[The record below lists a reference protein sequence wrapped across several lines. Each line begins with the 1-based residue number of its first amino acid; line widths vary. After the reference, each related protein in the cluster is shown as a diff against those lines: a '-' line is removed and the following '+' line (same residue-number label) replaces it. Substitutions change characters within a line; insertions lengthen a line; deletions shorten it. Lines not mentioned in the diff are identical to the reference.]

1 MTETTIR
8 PERAVPDDAAENRA
22 GQTAAG
28 HAAGAELDVGE
39 LRRAIQAEY
48 TEVAVHPERP
58 FHFHTGR
65 RLAAILEYRD
75 EWLDG
80 VPQAALESLARPG
93 QTINHRP
100 RAPRERGVGGG
111 GGGG

>member
-1 MTETTIR
+1 MTERTIR
-8 PERAVPDDAAENRA
+8 AERAAPDVAAAEDRA
-22 GQTAAG
+22 RPDTDTGAE
-28 HAAGAELDVGE
+28 GAELDVGE

-75 EWLDG
+75 ESLDG
-80 VPQAALESLARPG
+80 VPQAALE
-93 QTINHRP
+93 
-100 RAPRERGVGGG
+100 
-111 GGGG
+111 